1 MGEDAE
7 LVGRCLRGEQQAWND
22 LVERYARYVH
32 AIATQGYRL
41 RPPDAEDAFQEVFLR
56 VYDRLDSLRDP
67 EALRPWIAQ
76 LTRRVCLDRLAASG
90 REEPTEEP
98 TDVAFDEQ
106 PGAAIARAGSSAMGT
121 LTSVRYRISVTG
133 APGGRTLAVDVRAE
147 DTGDCTGTVAI
158 DDGLIRIRGVGGEQ
172 WFKAD
177 EAAWRAAEP
186 GQADDFIAAAG
197 GHWVRDEGF
206 EFANFCFF
214 ANVLGELLQ
223 DVGSGTWFAVGSDR
237 VDGHDVVRVQGSSDG
252 AVVVAAVRVD
262 QPHYLAS
269 FERTDDSDGAV
280 STTRFSEF
288 GDDVEV
294 DAPAGDDVVDL
305 SAML

>member
-98 TDVAFDEQ
+98 AALDETVEELDEAFAVREALASLPDECREVLDRFFCRDESYRTI
-106 PGAAIARAGSSAMGT
+106 GAELGIPAGTIAS
-121 LTSVRYRISVTG
+121 RISRCLG
-133 APGGRTLAVDVRAE
+133 KLRERFEGRNEPARESGRSRA
-147 DTGDCTGTVAI
+147 
-158 DDGLIRIRGVGGEQ
+158 
-172 WFKAD
+172 
-177 EAAWRAAEP
+177 
-186 GQADDFIAAAG
+186 
-197 GHWVRDEGF
+197 
-206 EFANFCFF
+206 
-214 ANVLGELLQ
+214 
-223 DVGSGTWFAVGSDR
+223 
-237 VDGHDVVRVQGSSDG
+237 
-252 AVVVAAVRVD
+252 
-262 QPHYLAS
+262 
-269 FERTDDSDGAV
+269 
-280 STTRFSEF
+280 
-288 GDDVEV
+288 
-294 DAPAGDDVVDL
+294 
-305 SAML
+305 